1 MDSIPIPDEHK
12 RLVRKLM
19 EHFESMGL
27 IVTCACSGY
36 VDCEKVKIFEPD
48 VRAQDINRELDY
60 IGEAKTCGNINNQYT
75 KQQFQEFAN
84 RVMTRGKSIGKDVP
98 FYIIISKGC
107 ESELRQVLVELG
119 LEDRK
124 NIHVIDFI

>member
-12 RLVRKLM
+12 RLVKKLM

-75 KQQFQEFAN
+75 KQQFSEFAN
-84 RVMTRGKSIGKDVP
+84 RVMTRGKSTGKDVP

-107 ESELRQVLVELG
+107 ESELHQVL
-119 LEDRK
+119 R
-124 NIHVIDFI
+124 

>member
-12 RLVRKLM
+12 RLVKKLM

-27 IVTCACSGY
+27 IVTCVCSGY

-48 VRAQDINRELDY
+48 VRAQDLNRELDY
-60 IGEAKTCGNINNQYT
+60 IGEAKICGNINNQYT
-75 KQQFQEFAN
+75 KQQFSEFAN
-84 RVMTRGKSIGKDVP
+84 RVMTRRKSTGKDVP

-107 ESELRQVLVELG
+107 ESELHQVLKELG

-124 NIHVIDFI
+124 NIHII